1 MERGIQKMAKDI
13 GVMVDRLDRIKLKK
27 KAINKQLTHLNTE
40 LREAELELLH
50 EMKEQNLFIT
60 GNDAIN
66 VYRGSK
72 TVPKVV
78 QWDEF
83 LEFIY
88 KEKAG
93 YLLERRPSLLACREM
108 FGKGL
113 VIPGVDPH
121 TFEEVRTKTRSIT

>member
-1 MERGIQKMAKDI
+1 MAKDI
-13 GVMVDRLDRIKLKK
+13 GVMVEKLNFCKLKIK
-27 KAINKQLTHLNTE
+27 SLNKMLAGVNKE

-50 EMKEQNLFIT
+50 EMKEQNLYTT
-60 GNDAIN
+60 GNEFIN

-83 LEFIY
+83 YEFIY

-113 VIPGVDPH
+113 IIPGVDPH
-121 TFEEVRTKTRSIT
+121 TFEEVRTRSK